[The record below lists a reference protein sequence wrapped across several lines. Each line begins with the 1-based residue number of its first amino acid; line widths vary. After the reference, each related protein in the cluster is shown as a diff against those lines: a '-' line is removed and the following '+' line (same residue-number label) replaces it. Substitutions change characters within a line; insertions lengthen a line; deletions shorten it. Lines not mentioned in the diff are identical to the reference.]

1 MFIDVCFI
9 TCSDDSEC
17 CCSTVCVCV
26 CVCVYMRACV
36 HASTVKAASTLDCHL
51 ACVWLICIC
60 LLVVHAS
67 SSVQMTM
74 SALVATCVVS
84 RCASTP
90 QAATTASAAAAS
102 ASTSTSCPVSVSA
115 SFTRQTV
122 ETFMME
128 DPDWSVQNMSSREYL
143 FGFGFWHVIAQT
155 FTSRVCISWMPQN
168 WMTFWQFTRECVS
181 AECLKTGRKLNSLP
195 AESVSAE
202 CLKTGWKLNSLP
214 AEHVSAEC
222 LKIGWKFDRVLAK
235 TTPLGQPL
243 CDWFSKVL
251 AHHFNCMMK
260 QYSCGL

>member
-17 CCSTVCVCV
+17 CCSSVCV

-36 HASTVKAASTLDCHL
+36 HASTLKAASTLDCHL

-74 SALVATCVVS
+74 SALAATCVVS

-128 DPDWSVQNMSSREYL
+128 DPDWSVQNMSSREYS
-143 FGFGFWHVIAQT
+143 FGFWFWHVIAQT
-155 FTSRVCISWMPQN
+155 FTSRV
-168 WMTFWQFTRECVS
+168 
-181 AECLKTGRKLNSLP
+181 
-195 AESVSAE
+195 SAE
-202 CLKTGWKLNSLP
+202 CLKTGWKFDSLP
-214 AEHVSAEC
+214 ESVYQLNA
-222 LKIGWKFDRVLAK
+222 
-235 TTPLGQPL
+235 
-243 CDWFSKVL
+243 SKLDESLTVYQQSVYQL
-251 AHHFNCMMK
+251 NASKLDESLTESLQRPH
-260 QYSCGL
+260 L